1 MQDDYKP
8 IQLILEKAG
17 YRYSARIGDDNSDCY
32 LWWMPNIPGHTL
44 ESFELTFAGMLAEA
58 ALYDEHKVKL
68 FIAMTN
74 YERTIVSNDIPKARE
89 EHFKRM
95 KAVENYALN
104 A

>member
-1 MQDDYKP
+1 MLLEYHT
-8 IQLILEKAG
+8 IQLVLEKAG

-44 ESFELTFAGMLAEA
+44 ESFELTFAEMLKEA
-58 ALYDEHKVKL
+58 QLYDEHGVKL
-68 FIAMTN
+68 YIAMSN
-74 YERTIVSNDIPKARE
+74 YNRTITNNIPTARE

-95 KAVENYALN
+95 EAVENYALN

>member
-44 ESFELTFAGMLAEA
+44 ESFELTFAEGARRTLQAYESSG
-58 ALYDEHKVKL
+58 KL
-68 FIAMTN
+68 CTQRIRKFI
-74 YERTIVSNDIPKARE
+74 
-89 EHFKRM
+89 
-95 KAVENYALN
+95 
-104 A
+104 